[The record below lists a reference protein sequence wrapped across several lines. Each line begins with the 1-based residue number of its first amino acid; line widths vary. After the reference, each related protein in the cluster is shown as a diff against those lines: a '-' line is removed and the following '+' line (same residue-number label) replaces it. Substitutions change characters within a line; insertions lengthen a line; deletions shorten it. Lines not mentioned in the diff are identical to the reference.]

1 MVYLSI
7 ILCYTLFMQTYVLV
21 CTKYNSI
28 KILNSNKWVHK
39 ESYILL
45 NPLIISKNKGG
56 DLLRRRNQKNLPKAH
71 DHSFLQVRQPV
82 KDGFD
87 EALKDSSKKFLCFCF
102 EKCVFFI
109 IKLFIN
115 LFK

>member
-1 MVYLSI
+1 M
-7 ILCYTLFMQTYVLV
+7 CDKGGVL
-21 CTKYNSI
+21 
-28 KILNSNKWVHK
+28 L
-39 ESYILL
+39 
-45 NPLIISKNKGG
+45 KNKK
-56 DLLRRRNQKNLPKAH
+56 QKNLPKIH
-71 DHSFLQVRQPV
+71 NHNFLQVRQPV